1 MLPWWFKRSSPAAR
15 RPARARLD
23 SPAALP
29 RARGRR
35 DTETDTVQFA
45 QAALAAAKQ
54 EGLQLAVR
62 GRSTHV
68 AQDDVSRHPI
78 GDRCVAAIGTFETCR
93 HCIERCL
100 LFRGNSEDICSHWVL
115 LSWTRN
121 RPQTYK
127 VPAGPARFH
136 SDLDCQLAAIVY
148 QFWLVGARGNGGW
161 GRAKPIAPGGAS
173 MLALRVST
181 LSSVVRNAA
190 ITAITKAVAKTAN
203 TVRWVFI

>member
-1 MLPWWFKRSSPAAR
+1 MSA
-15 RPARARLD
+15 
-23 SPAALP
+23 
-29 RARGRR
+29 
-35 DTETDTVQFA
+35 
-45 QAALAAAKQ
+45 
-54 EGLQLAVR
+54 
-62 GRSTHV
+62 
-68 AQDDVSRHPI
+68 
-78 GDRCVAAIGTFETCR
+78 
-93 HCIERCL
+93 
-100 LFRGNSEDICSHWVL
+100 FRGNSEDICSHWVL

-190 ITAITKAVAKTAN
+190 ITAITKAVAKTTN
-203 TVRWVFI
+203 TLRWVFILPSPHLTPCSWLAKVTYPVKKIFEVASF

>member
-1 MLPWWFKRSSPAAR
+1 MLPWCSSVPLLPRGVR
-15 RPARARLD
+15 RVLA
-23 SPAALP
+23 STAALP

-35 DTETDTVQFA
+35 DTETDIVQFA

-100 LFRGNSEDICSHWVL
+100 LSGVTRKTFAHTGSFSVGPGTDLKLTRCQQARHDFVQIWTASLLQLSINS
-115 LSWTRN
+115 
-121 RPQTYK
+121 
-127 VPAGPARFH
+127 
-136 SDLDCQLAAIVY
+136 
-148 QFWLVGARGNGGW
+148 GW
-161 GRAKPIAPGGAS
+161 
-173 MLALRVST
+173 
-181 LSSVVRNAA
+181 
-190 ITAITKAVAKTAN
+190 
-203 TVRWVFI
+203 